1 MKEIDEDILQ
11 EARENFIAGNY
22 KMAEPILQQLMLSN
36 SRNPEI
42 YQMLATIAYDKGQ
55 FSKAIKTF
63 KRALEIDP
71 TYTDASV
78 GLSIILNDLGRYDEG
93 KKIFQEAQALLDK
106 KSGKGDPFIDEKFA
120 SKHEELADL
129 YYQYKRYN
137 EALDQL
143 LKAQKLSTRK
153 AEITM
158 RICEVF
164 VQMGQTEKA
173 VKDLRTLIRE
183 YPHFIPAR
191 LKLGVIYYNSNK
203 IAEAT
208 EQWENILIR
217 DSNHAEATR
226 YLKMAQAAGITSLDS
241 FSSGADSSDHGTEI
255 GF

>member
-1 MKEIDEDILQ
+1 MKPLNEDILG
-11 EARENFIAGNY
+11 EAREYFIDGNY
-22 KMAEPILQQLMLSN
+22 RMAEPLLQQMLLQN
-36 SRNPEI
+36 TRNPEV
-42 YQMLATIAYDKGQ
+42 YQMLATIYYDKGQ

-78 GLSIILNDLGRYDEG
+78 GLSIILNDLGKYDEG
-93 KKIFQEAQALLDK
+93 KQVFIDAQTQLEK
-106 KSGKGDPFIDEKFA
+106 RSGKSDPFIDEKLS

-137 EALDQL
+137 EALEQL
-143 LKAQKLSTRK
+143 LKAQKLSSRR

-158 RICEVF
+158 RIAEVY
-164 VQMGQTEKA
+164 VQLGQSDRA

-191 LKLGVIYYNSNK
+191 LKLGVIYFNTNN

-208 EQWENILIR
+208 EQWENILMR
-217 DSNHAEATR
+217 DPQHPEALR
-226 YLKMAQAAGITSLDS
+226 YLKMAQAAGITSIEL
-241 FSSGADSSDHGTEI
+241 
-255 GF
+255 